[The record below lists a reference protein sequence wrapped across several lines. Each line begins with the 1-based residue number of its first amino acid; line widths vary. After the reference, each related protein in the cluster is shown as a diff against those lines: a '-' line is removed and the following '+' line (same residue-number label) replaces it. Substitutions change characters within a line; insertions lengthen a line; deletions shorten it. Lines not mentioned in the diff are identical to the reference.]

1 MAIIIGEIGKEK
13 VEVRFTE
20 SEDEIIYNSL
30 KDIKKEGSCY
40 ISNSTLWD
48 CAGDIA
54 LTVFINRSEN
64 NFSAIK
70 DKRIVLSAGYD
81 KIKSAHFYSPETLLK
96 IFSKLQDWKVVIE
109 KSNMKEGVKINMQEF
124 KIECPKFEGDNW
136 NTNNKTQ
143 HDKIKRDYAH
153 PIDSGIVKILDNKIV
168 NSIFKQGVDMISDTT
183 YGPVVASGVLVS
195 KENYPEIKAIVD
207 ECVYEL
213 GIKRPYVIISSG
225 VSGINAMTFG
235 SDEEPY
241 IAISPLMINTMSK
254 EQLKFVIGHECGHIA
269 MGHVV
274 YHTVV
279 NVASIFASAV
289 PVIAPIINAV
299 GTVPLMA
306 WSRRSEISADRAGLL
321 CCGDVETAKR
331 TLLQITMPFMKADE
345 INVDKYVKDSA
356 DYLKKGVLRKANEL
370 NHNHPIIPKRIHAL
384 DEFAKSEKY
393 CRLTGKAIFTGAIAD
408 KELERIT
415 EEIIRVF

>member
-1 MAIIIGEIGKEK
+1 MAIRLQEFGKEK
-13 VEVRFTE
+13 VEVLFTE
-20 SEDEIIYNSL
+20 NEGKVIYPNMKNIRKEDSGYII
-30 KDIKKEGSCY
+30 
-40 ISNSTLWD
+40 NSTLWD

-54 LTVFINRSEN
+54 LTILTNQSEN
-64 NFSAIK
+64 SFDTIK
-70 DKRIVLSAGYD
+70 DKRIVLNTIYSE
-81 KIKSAHFYSPETLLK
+81 IKKAQFYSPITLLK
-96 IFSKLQDWKVVIE
+96 IFSKLQEWKVVINN
-109 KSNMKEGVKINMQEF
+109 SNEKEGTKMNNEAFEV
-124 KIECPKFEGDNW
+124 ECPKFEGNQW
-136 NTNNKTQ
+136 NTDYKT
-143 HDKIKRDYAH
+143 KNEKARRDYAH
-153 PIDSGIVKILDNKIV
+153 PIDSGIVKLLDNKIV
-168 NSIFKQGVDMISDTT
+168 NSIFKQGVDMVSDTT
-183 YGPVVASGVLVS
+183 YGPIVASGVLVS
-195 KENYPEIKAIVD
+195 KENYPEIDAIVN
-207 ECVYEL
+207 ECISEL
-213 GIKRPYVIISSG
+213 GIKRPYVVISSG

-241 IAISPLMINTMSK
+241 IAISPLMAKTMSR

-279 NVASIFASAV
+279 NVASVFASAV
-289 PVIAPIINAV
+289 PIIAPIVNTV
-299 GTVPLMA
+299 GTAPLMA

-331 TLLQITMPFMKADE
+331 TLLQITMPFMDADE